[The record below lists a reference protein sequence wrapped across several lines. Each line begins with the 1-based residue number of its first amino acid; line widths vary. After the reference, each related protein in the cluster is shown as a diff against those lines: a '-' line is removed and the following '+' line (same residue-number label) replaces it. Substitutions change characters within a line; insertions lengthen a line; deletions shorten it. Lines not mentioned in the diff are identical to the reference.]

1 MADTARTVGVVP
13 ATLMVA
19 GNIMGSGVFML
30 PANLAATGGIAIF
43 GWLVTITGA
52 VALSLVY
59 AKFSSFDD
67 SAGGS
72 YAYAR
77 KAFGDFVG
85 FQTNVVYWLASWVG
99 NIALLVVGVGY
110 LSYFFPYLK
119 DPLAAAFAILA
130 LLWLITFLNILGPAV
145 VTKVQAWTTSL
156 ALIPILGVALFGWFW
171 FSGHEYMAAWNV
183 SGKSSV
189 GAIAGTLNV
198 TLWSFIGLE
207 TAAVAAGVVKNPKRN
222 VPIATVGGVLIAAVA
237 YVLSNTAI
245 MGMIPNAALV
255 KSASPF
261 ADAVR
266 LALGDVGGD
275 VVSFCAAAGCIGSL
289 GGWTLVVGQTAK
301 AAADDGLFPAI
312 FGRTNQR
319 GVPAAGLMI
328 VAAMMSVIVLLTI
341 SPSASKQFGTISS
354 IAVIMTL
361 VPYLYTAAALRMLGT
376 AYFGGQRTAWI
387 VCILIA
393 TLYSAWAIV
402 GSDATEVLWTFVV
415 VLLTALLY
423 ARNYERAHSLATPA
437 TPAPSGSGASVAGPA
452 ALPGL
457 GGAR

>member
-1 MADTARTVGVVP
+1 MVATAERKVGVVP

-72 YAYAR
+72 YAYAK

-85 FQTNVVYWLASWVG
+85 YQTNALYWLASWVG
-99 NIALLVVGVGY
+99 NIALVVVGVGY
-110 LSYFFPYLK
+110 LSYFFPHLK
-119 DPLAAAFAILA
+119 DPLAAAFANLA
-130 LLWLITFLNILGPAV
+130 LLWLFTFLNILGPDL
-145 VTKVQAWTTSL
+145 VTRVQSWTTSL
-156 ALIPILGVALFGWFW
+156 ALIPILGVAVFGWFW
-171 FSGHEYMAAWNV
+171 FSGHTYMAAWNV
-183 SGKSSV
+183 SGKSAV
-189 GAIAGTLNV
+189 GAVAGTLNV

-207 TAAVAAGVVKNPKRN
+207 TAAVAAGVVENPKRN
-222 VPIATVGGVLIAAVA
+222 VPIATVGGVLLAAVA

-245 MGMIPNAALV
+245 MGMIPNADLA
-255 KSASPF
+255 KSSSPF
-261 ADAVR
+261 ADAVK
-266 LALGDVGGD
+266 LAIGDFGGAL
-275 VVSFCAAAGCIGSL
+275 VSFCAAAGCIGSL

-301 AAADDGLFPAI
+301 AAADDRLFPPI

-319 GVPAAGLMI
+319 GVPAAGLII
-328 VAAMMSVIVLLTI
+328 VAVMMSAIVLLTI
-341 SPSASKQFGTISS
+341 SPDANKQFGVISS
-354 IAVIMTL
+354 ISVIMTL
-361 VPYLYTAAALRMLGT
+361 VPYLYTAAALRMLGVPH
-376 AYFGGQRTAWI
+376 FGRQRPAWI
-387 VCILIA
+387 ACILVA

-402 GSDATEVLWTFVV
+402 GSDAKQVLWSFVV

-423 ARNYERAHSLATPA
+423 AGNYERTH
-437 TPAPSGSGASVAGPA
+437 PSAGRPEVEPRA
-452 ALPGL
+452 A
-457 GGAR
+457 A